1 MQRELAEADPNFGQP
16 KDGRFD
22 PEARQRQRELLREVI
37 NDMTIQKYQYII
49 CHPSGTHQD
58 KAIR

>member
-37 NDMTIQKYQYII
+37 NDMTIQKYQYI
-49 CHPSGTHQD
+49 
-58 KAIR
+58 